1 VAQFNA
7 HHRAPGGK
15 SLRGQLR
22 AIVRWEA
29 VMARD

>member
-15 SLRGQLR
+15 S
-22 AIVRWEA
+22 A
-29 VMARD
+29 ARSVPARCQVESL